1 MASFWP
7 RQGPQWD
14 ALGRAPSGE
23 VILVEAKAHVNELY
37 SRPMAASAESSR
49 GRIKASLGETAQ
61 GLGVPSGHDW
71 WKRFYQYANRL
82 AHGYLLDRL
91 NGIPA
96 RLVFLYL
103 VGDADVGG
111 PTSRAEWQ
119 SEIHTVHA
127 EIGARDASGL
137 CDGRVYRRARVWLCG
152 PVKLTGPSTAGYR
165 PDPCRNTLQ
174 GLACPP
180 VRQVGGHD
188 DQLRRAGSSTSGS
201 STPRKVR
208 ESLSSD
214 PPGEPD
220 AYAIVAHALVP
231 HGCVPSDAYTGV
243 VHAATASQCAKVDV
257 PWHNAPGGGGGHA
270 RRPVRVVKTGRPV
283 DPGGVIGLGHQRA
296 RQRPGAA
303 RDASSSSSCTR
314 PRSAPRRSATPA
326 ASMASPAC
334 RSRRAAAMAWSPRVG
349 MRRLAD
355 ERYRALA
362 MTSRGPR
369 LAGLRQVDRWRH

>member
-1 MASFWP
+1 MGRFPQQRSRKGSQRWLQWLVNDSPELFDQRIGLGRIDWRSPLRADDFAEYRDQDFLVRLSIDLPTRPWASFWP

-127 EIGARDASGL
+127 EL
-137 CDGRVYRRARVWLCG
+137 
-152 PVKLTGPSTAGYR
+152 
-165 PDPCRNTLQ
+165 
-174 GLACPP
+174 GLATLP
-180 VRQVGGHD
+180 VFVTD
-188 DQLRRAGSSTSGS
+188 VFID
-201 STPRKVR
+201 VR
-208 ESLSSD
+208 EFGS
-214 PPGEPD
+214 
-220 AYAIVAHALVP
+220 A
-231 HGCVPSDAYTGV
+231 
-243 VHAATASQCAKVDV
+243 
-257 PWHNAPGGGGGHA
+257 
-270 RRPVRVVKTGRPV
+270 VR
-283 DPGGVIGLGHQRA
+283 
-296 RQRPGAA
+296 
-303 RDASSSSSCTR
+303 
-314 PRSAPRRSATPA
+314 
-326 ASMASPAC
+326 
-334 RSRRAAAMAWSPRVG
+334 
-349 MRRLAD
+349 
-355 ERYRALA
+355 
-362 MTSRGPR
+362 
-369 LAGLRQVDRWRH
+369 